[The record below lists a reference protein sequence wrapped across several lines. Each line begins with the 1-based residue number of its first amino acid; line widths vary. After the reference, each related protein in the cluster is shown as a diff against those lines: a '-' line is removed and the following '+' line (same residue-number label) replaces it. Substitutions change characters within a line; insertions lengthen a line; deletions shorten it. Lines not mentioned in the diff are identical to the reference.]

1 MLGKGT
7 RVTICLPKA
16 TTESISDQDETAS
29 AGSGTVLLVED
40 NPEVANA
47 STSLLEELGYNV
59 RWAPDAVSA
68 LAELEKDGIDIVC
81 SDIVMSGKMDGV
93 GLAKAIRE
101 KRPKLPIL
109 LMTGFSAAAKEIS
122 SQFPVLRKPYQL
134 HELSRKL
141 QKLTL

>member
-1 MLGKGT
+1 M
-7 RVTICLPKA
+7 P
-16 TTESISDQDETAS
+16 
-29 AGSGTVLLVED
+29 
-40 NPEVANA
+40 
-47 STSLLEELGYNV
+47 
-59 RWAPDAVSA
+59 
-68 LAELEKDGIDIVC
+68 
-81 SDIVMSGKMDGV
+81 GKMDGV

-134 HELSRKL
+134 HELSREL